1 MKRIAMTL
9 VVLLCAAS
17 LFAGGRECRMKEGKS
32 VELNGTI
39 VRTADGDHAKTVFR
53 VANSDQTYTVC
64 EQTRASVLKSAADG
78 TPVHVK
84 GKVVSCG
91 GGEELLIEN
100 AKKI

>member
-9 VVLLCAAS
+9 VILLCAAS
-17 LFAGGRECRMKEGKS
+17 LFAGGKECRMKEGKS

-39 VRTADGDHAKTVFR
+39 THSDSKTVFR

-64 EQTRASVLKSAADG
+64 EQTKSSVLKLATDG
-78 TPVHVK
+78 TAVHVT
-84 GKVVSCG
+84 GRVVSCG
-91 GGEELLIEN
+91 SGEELLIEN

>member
-17 LFAGGRECRMKEGKS
+17 LFAGGKECRMKEGKS

-64 EQTRASVLKSAADG
+64 EQTKSSVLKLATDG
-78 TPVHVK
+78 TPVHVS